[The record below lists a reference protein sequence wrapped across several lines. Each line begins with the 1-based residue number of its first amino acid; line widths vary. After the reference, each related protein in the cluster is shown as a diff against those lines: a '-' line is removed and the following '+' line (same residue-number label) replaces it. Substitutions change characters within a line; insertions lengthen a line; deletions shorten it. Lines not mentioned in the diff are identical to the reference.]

1 MICSAR
7 GWGARPGKLATIRVR
22 IGEQWYTVE
31 VGDLTQSPVQVTVD
45 GETFEV
51 ELETDSGPTPPRRGR
66 PASGLA
72 VPDAPS
78 PAHSGSAAPP
88 SSVSTNDDILRSP
101 MPGRVMSIMVRP
113 GDTVSAGDEVCVVE
127 AMKMEQSIQAHR
139 DGVVKTVFVQP
150 MDSVNANDPLVE
162 LE

>member
-1 MICSAR
+1 MT
-7 GWGARPGKLATIRVR
+7 TIRVR
-22 IGEQWYTVE
+22 IGDHWYTVE
-31 VGDLTQSPVQVTVD
+31 VGDLSQSPVRVTVD

-51 ELETDSGPTPPRRGR
+51 DVATQAGPAPPRRGR
-66 PASGLA
+66 PAGGLT

-78 PAHSGSAAPP
+78 ATRSGSAAPP
-88 SSVSTNDDILRSP
+88 AGVPIDDAILRSP
-101 MPGRVMSIMVRP
+101 MPGRVMSVLVRP

-127 AMKMEQSIQAHR
+127 AMKMEQSIRAHR

-150 MDSVNANDPLVE
+150 LDSVNANDPLVE

>member
-7 GWGARPGKLATIRVR
+7 GWGARPGKLTTIRVR

-45 GETFEV
+45 GEVFEV
-51 ELETDSGPTPPRRGR
+51 EVEAASGSTPPRRGR
-66 PASGLA
+66 PTGGLA
-72 VPDAPS
+72 VPEAPAPS
-78 PAHSGSAAPP
+78 GSVASPSGAPI
-88 SSVSTNDDILRSP
+88 NDDILRSP
-101 MPGRVMSIMVRP
+101 MPGRVMSILVRP
-113 GDTVSAGDEVCVVE
+113 GDAVSAGDEVCVVE
-127 AMKMEQSIQAHR
+127 AMKMEQSILAHR

-150 MDSVNANDPLVE
+150 LDSVNANDPLVE

>member
-1 MICSAR
+1 MT
-7 GWGARPGKLATIRVR
+7 TIRVR
-22 IGEQWYTVE
+22 VGDHWYTVE

-51 ELETDSGPTPPRRGR
+51 EVESDSAPAQPRRGR
-66 PASGLA
+66 PAGGL
-72 VPDAPS
+72 VIPDAPAS
-78 PAHSGSAAPP
+78 QSSGSTAP
-88 SSVSTNDDILRSP
+88 VDDDILRSP
-101 MPGRVMSIMVRP
+101 MPGRVMSILVRP
-113 GDTVSAGDEVCVVE
+113 GDAVSAGDEVCVVE
-127 AMKMEQSIQAHR
+127 AMKMEQSILSHR